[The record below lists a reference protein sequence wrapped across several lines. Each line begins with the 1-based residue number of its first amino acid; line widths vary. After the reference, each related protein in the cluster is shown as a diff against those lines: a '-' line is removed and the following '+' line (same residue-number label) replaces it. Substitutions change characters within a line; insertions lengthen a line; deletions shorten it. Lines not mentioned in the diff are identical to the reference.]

1 MTDNYVYLQQDPTA
15 LLGLTLIA
23 GGLSPGHEESVQY
36 SYFPWTITPEE
47 STSVAHQGES
57 PSMVVHVVCFR
68 RPNVNGKTQFPQ
80 DPVPDPDPE
89 AEVDGAG
96 VVVVVVGGGVEEL
109 VFEADSHGTAAASS
123 VAEGGLQVLMFVN
136 WESSQSLKYETSA

>member
-1 MTDNYVYLQQDPTA
+1 M
-15 LLGLTLIA
+15 
-23 GGLSPGHEESVQY
+23 SPGQVGSVQY
-36 SYFPWTITPEE
+36 SNSPLTIAPEG

-80 DPVPDPDPE
+80 DPVPDPE

-96 VVVVVVGGGVEEL
+96 VVVVVVDGGVEEL
-109 VFEADSHGTAAASS
+109 VFKADSQGTAAASS

>member
-1 MTDNYVYLQQDPTA
+1 MCNIT
-15 LLGLTLIA
+15 II
-23 GGLSPGHEESVQY
+23 
-36 SYFPWTITPEE
+36 TITNM
-47 STSVAHQGES
+47 STWVEHHGLGS

-80 DPVPDPDPE
+80 DPDPE

-96 VVVVVVGGGVEEL
+96 VVVVVGGGGVEVL